1 MSKRQLSSLPETD
14 LPRDNKRPRSTDAP
28 GLDASTAEKIE
39 ALSKLADNAQEVI
52 DNLQQLLRW
61 RQGNGESV
69 RSLVP
74 RWEGVARNM
83 LGPIQSLASE
93 NGQDKIRQQSDSN
106 IYARTPLAIPPF
118 SVEPWRSSEIP
129 TQLPPL
135 PPIKDPE
142 LERLAFLHIGV
153 GEGGSYE
160 RLEWIGDAYLEL
172 ISTNII
178 SRTFP
183 KLRAGRCS
191 QLREQLIRNV
201 TLSRYFREY
210 GLASKARLPPEVL
223 HGLGAGRGRSNDKD
237 ITKTQ
242 GDMFEAYVAAIIM
255 SDPDNGLATCI
266 RWLRDLWSMTLR
278 EQIVAAEN
286 EKPTTVRVLNEVTGE
301 VKDLSPKERI
311 SHLIRVPGVTL
322 EYRDL
327 PCNKKDK
334 HLKLPVFA
342 IGLYLTGWGET
353 GRELGLGTAQS
364 KKEAAQKAATQALE
378 NRKLLK
384 TYEQKKRAYVEAQ
397 KQAEDAEQS
406 SGI

>member
-1 MSKRQLSSLPETD
+1 
-14 LPRDNKRPRSTDAP
+14 
-28 GLDASTAEKIE
+28 
-39 ALSKLADNAQEVI
+39 
-52 DNLQQLLRW
+52 
-61 RQGNGESV
+61 
-69 RSLVP
+69 
-74 RWEGVARNM
+74 M

-93 NGQDKIRQQSDSN
+93 NVQDQKRQHLDSN
-106 IYARTPLAIPPF
+106 IYVRTPLAIPSF

-142 LERLAFLHIGV
+142 LERLAFLHIGL

-178 SRTFP
+178 SKTFP

-210 GLASKARLPPEVL
+210 GLPSKARLPPEVL
-223 HGLGAGRGRSNDKD
+223 HGLGAGKGRSNDKD

-242 GDMFEAYVAAIIM
+242 GDMFEAYVAAVIM
-255 SDPDNGLATCI
+255 SDPENGLATCI

-278 EQIVAAEN
+278 EQIVAAEK

-301 VKDLSPKERI
+301 VNDLSPKERVA
-311 SHLIRVPGVTL
+311 HLIRAPGVTL

-334 HLKLPVFA
+334 HLKLPLFA
-342 IGLYLTGWGET
+342 VGLYLTGWGET
-353 GRELGLGTAQS
+353 GRELGLGIAQS

-384 TYEQKKRAYVEAQ
+384 TYEQKKRAYVEAK